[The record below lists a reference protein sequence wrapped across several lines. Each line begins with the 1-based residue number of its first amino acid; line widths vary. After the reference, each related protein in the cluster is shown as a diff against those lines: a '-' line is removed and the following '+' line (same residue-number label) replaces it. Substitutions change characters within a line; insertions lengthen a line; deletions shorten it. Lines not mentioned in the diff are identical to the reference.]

1 MSVRGCYDFDVLRLD
16 GGVFR
21 AIVRL
26 KPEVRDHFEREAERG
41 RLRYLFRLSS
51 SLV

>member
-1 MSVRGCYDFDVLRLD
+1 MRANSPVEVLRLD

-51 SLV
+51 SLSGY